1 MGVDCVNNF
10 DEFDEFDKE
19 EEFDSKN
26 EYDDF
31 DTGKEKKSIIPF
43 IIVSIIVILIILILW
58 GVYSSAKKKANKD
71 PEPNTI
77 TMQESVEFKLNGEE
91 KITLKVGEVF
101 VDPGFTA
108 ASSTNGNLN
117 TFVET
122 TGGVD
127 INVVGV
133 YEITYTLIYDGTT
146 RVLVR
151 TIEVVQEG
159 GSQAPVPEPETPVDN
174 LNSDLS
180 IALNGASSLYIFRGM
195 NYQDSGAKATNKEGV
210 DVSGNIVVTG
220 GVDTS
225 KTGSYTITYSI
236 TNSSNQTKSVSR
248 KVEVLDMVAEIKS
261 TNEYYTN
268 KDIELVINVNA
279 DRFSHIILPNGQKT
293 TNSYYTYKVSSNQSY
308 VFQVFNEVGLQKN
321 YTYTVKNIDKEI
333 PTGSCK
339 ITHESSGSKIV
350 IDAKDNIGISLY
362 GYGGK
367 TYNTNTLTFPGY
379 FKQGLSVEVA
389 FYDKAGNMGK
399 AKCTSPSR

>member
-1 MGVDCVNNF
+1 MNNF
-10 DEFDEFDKE
+10 DDFDDLDKDE
-19 EEFDSKN
+19 EEFDSKS

-31 DTGKEKKSIIPF
+31 DTGEEKKSIIPL
-43 IIVSIIVILIILILW
+43 IAIVVIVILIILILW
-58 GVYSSAKKKANKD
+58 GVYSSSKKKNNIN

-77 TMQESVEFKLNGEE
+77 TMQESIEFRLNGEE
-91 KITLKVGEVF
+91 KMTLKVGEAF
-101 VDPGFTA
+101 VEPGFVA
-108 ASSTNGNLN
+108 ASTTNGNLN
-117 TFVET
+117 SFVET

-133 YEITYTLIYDGTT
+133 YEITYTLIYEGTT

-151 TIEVVQEG
+151 TIEVVQDGAQQPSE
-159 GSQAPVPEPETPVDN
+159 PTPEPSVDN

-180 IALNGASSLYIFRGM
+180 ISLNGASSLYIFRGM
-195 NYQDSGAKATNKEGV
+195 TYQDAGAKATNKEGV

-248 KVEVLDMVAEIKS
+248 KVEVLDMTAELKS
-261 TNEYYTN
+261 SNEYYTN
-268 KDIELVINVNA
+268 KDIEIIINVNA
-279 DRFSHIILPNGQKT
+279 DRFSHIILPDGTKT
-293 TNSYYTYKVSSNQSY
+293 TKSYYSYKAKNNQSY
-308 VFQVFNEVGLQKN
+308 VFQVFNELGLQKN

-350 IDAKDNIGISLY
+350 ITAKDNIGISLY

-379 FKQGLSVEVA
+379 FKQGLSVEVS
-389 FYDKAGNMGK
+389 FYDKAGNEGK
-399 AKCTSPSR
+399 AKCVSPAR